1 MEFPLSTSKPK
12 RCCSESATLNMPANL
27 KNSAVARG
35 MENVSFHSNP
45 KERQCQRMLKLLHKC
60 TLLTHKKGNAQNSP
74 SHASVILQLWTFWC
88 SSWFPRRHR
97 NQRSSYQDLQDH
109 QKTKNK
115 KQNPANSRKSSTSAL
130 LTMPK
135 PLTVWITINYGQFS
149 KRWNYQTTWPASWEI
164 CMHTRKQVEQEME
177 QQLVPNRKRST
188 PRLSIVTLLI

>member
-27 KNSAVARG
+27 KNLAVARG

-109 QKTKNK
+109 QNTKNK
-115 KQNPANSRKSSTSAL
+115 QK
-130 LTMPK
+130 K
-135 PLTVWITINYGQFS
+135 PSKFQKIIYFCFIDYAKAFDCVDYNKLWTIL
-149 KRWNYQTTWPASWEI
+149 K
-164 CMHTRKQVEQEME
+164 EME
-177 QQLVPNRKRST
+177 LPDHLT
-188 PRLSIVTLLI
+188 CLLRNLNAHQEASRTGNGTATGSK